1 MKRIWFAIVF
11 IVLCI
16 GICIFDQVSV
26 KAIHDELEKK
36 INIAQIDSSD
46 SNINEII
53 DYYASREKLLFA
65 LCESNSV
72 TEMSN
77 TIYALSPKLDNLNE
91 RLLEIKAV
99 NDSFYDAE
107 KITLQNIF

>member
-11 IVLCI
+11 IVLCV

-26 KAIHDELEKK
+26 KTTHDELEKR
-36 INIAQIDSSD
+36 INIAQIDSNER
-46 SNINEII
+46 NINEII
-53 DYYASREKLLFA
+53 SYYASREKLLFA

-72 TEMSN
+72 TDMSN
-77 TIYALSPKLDNLNE
+77 TIYALSPELDNTSE
-91 RLLEIKAV
+91 HLLEIEAV